1 MRLSRQSDYAIRVMV
16 ELASSPGYASDVP
29 TICRRQRMPEAY
41 GAKVVQ
47 ALARAGLVV
56 TARGARGGVRLSRPP
71 QEVSLLQVVEAAEG
85 PTVFTRCMLWPGEC
99 PPPGRCA
106 LHPVLDGLR
115 QAVAGY
121 LGGISLAEMVR
132 RHREL
137 AEPAGEEAQE
147 QASA

>member
-16 ELASSPGYASDVP
+16 ELASSRSHASDVP
-29 TICRRQRMPEAY
+29 TICRHQRMPEAY

-56 TARGARGGVRLSRPP
+56 TARGPRGGVRLSRPP
-71 QEVSLLQVVEAAEG
+71 EAISLLEVVEAAEG

-115 QAVAGY
+115 EAVAGY
-121 LGGISLAEMVR
+121 LGGISVAELAR
-132 RHREL
+132 RHRALMESD
-137 AEPAGEEAQE
+137 GDEAAA
-147 QASA
+147 QATA

>member
-29 TICRRQRMPEAY
+29 TICHRQRMPDAY

-47 ALARAGLVV
+47 TLARAGLVV
-56 TARGARGGVRLSRPP
+56 TARGARGGVRLSRQP
-71 QEVSLLQVVEAAEG
+71 QEISLLQVVEAAEG
-85 PTVFTRCMLWPGEC
+85 PTAFTRCMLWPGEC

-115 QAVAGY
+115 QAVADY
-121 LGGISLAEMVR
+121 LGRISVAELAR
-132 RHREL
+132 RQREL
-137 AEPAGEEAQE
+137 AEPGGGEDAE